1 MDELKLIKDKFL
13 ELQIDD
19 LLSSIEEKTYLNY
32 SDVFFEYCK
41 NTKNEI
47 YQILY
52 KICIIQMHITSNNKV
67 TYDNSMFYKIEN
79 ISEIELNFFD
89 EILESISDNLL
100 KARLAD
106 FLFIRRK
113 NHKYAKIAIDSFS
126 KIKLENNYDSIL
138 IWSRIVDILSY
149 IKSKDENLINKLY
162 DIVFH
167 EINNNDFNVNNEE
180 YFRDL
185 FSIIRKYSLKD
196 EDYNIVL
203 SKIDNIFNGIKN
215 TTKPDYTFIIE
226 EYINIIDFILKDDIK
241 KYNYYND
248 IAKYYINAKENGIKK
263 NINLDKAIK
272 IFYKIPLNYRRNMIS
287 DEELGKLH
295 IEQKYSNMEQISNM
309 LTDEFKMSVNI
320 NDVISEFENY
330 IKSFHYDSI
339 QSLKCF
345 LDFIHFDYKNIPK
358 EVLEPNI
365 LDFISIGSVY
375 DKDRLKHLSNT
386 NLKDNEEEF
395 KLLKKRE
402 YYHDHIL
409 CVAFFFRHR
418 KKVLEF
424 NCNIDYKLIYN
435 ICLYSGI
442 IRYDRISIFA
452 HGLFLCYKDDYV
464 AGLSILVPQIEDWIR
479 YSLNVCGVNTRNKDR
494 YDKFEKELSLDE
506 MLKEKKDDIISI
518 FGESL
523 YFELNTLLSNEDYCL
538 NLRNNLCH
546 GLTNINDFY
555 SQNYVYLWA
564 LIFRFILL
572 SYIQNKQDNKTYN

>member
-1 MDELKLIKDKFL
+1 MDELKLIKEKFL

-32 SDVFFEYCK
+32 SGVFFEYCK

-67 TYDNSMFYKIEN
+67 TYDNSMLYKIEN
-79 ISEIELNFFD
+79 ISEMELNFFD

-126 KIKLENNYDSIL
+126 KIKLENNYNSIL

-162 DIVFH
+162 DIVFY
-167 EINNNDFNVNNEE
+167 EINNNDFNLNNEE

-185 FSIIRKYSLKD
+185 FSIIIKYPLKN

-215 TTKPDYTFIIE
+215 TIKPDYTFIID
-226 EYINIIDFILKDDIK
+226 EYITIIDFILKDDIK

-248 IAKYYINAKENGIKK
+248 IARYYINAKEDGLKK
-263 NINLDKAIK
+263 NTNLDKAIS
-272 IFYKIPLNYRRNMIS
+272 IFYKMNSNYRRNFIS

-295 IEQKYSNMEQISNM
+295 IAKKKSNMEEISNM
-309 LTDEFKMSVNI
+309 FTHEFKIKINIDDVVN
-320 NDVISEFENY
+320 EFENY
-330 IKSFHYDSI
+330 IKSFNYEPI
-339 QSLKCF
+339 KSLQCF
-345 LDFIHFDYKNIPK
+345 LDFIYFDYYNINPK
-358 EVLEPNI
+358 FLEPQI
-365 LDFISIGSVY
+365 VDFIAIKSIY
-375 DKDRLKHLSNT
+375 DKDKLRHVSNPDY
-386 NLKDNEEEF
+386 KDNEEEF

-402 YYHDHIL
+402 HYHHHIL
-409 CVAFFFRHR
+409 SVYFFFGYR
-418 KKVLEF
+418 KRVLEF

-442 IRYDRISIFA
+442 IKNDRVYIFA

-479 YSLNVCGVNTRNKDR
+479 YLLNVCGVNTRNKDR
-494 YDKFEKELSLDE
+494 YGKFEKELSLDE

-546 GLTNINDFY
+546 GLINVNDFY

>member
-402 YYHDHIL
+402 YYHNHIL

-546 GLTNINDFY
+546 GLINVNDFY

>member
-1 MDELKLIKDKFL
+1 MDELKLIKEKFL

-52 KICIIQMHITSNNKV
+52 KICIIEMHITSNNKV
-67 TYDNSMFYKIEN
+67 TYDNSMLYKIEN
-79 ISEIELNFFD
+79 ISEMELNFFD

-162 DIVFH
+162 DIVFY
-167 EINNNDFNVNNEE
+167 EINNNDFNINNEE
-180 YFRDL
+180 YFRHL

-248 IAKYYINAKENGIKK
+248 IARYYINAKEDGFKK
-263 NINLDKAIK
+263 NTNLDKAIT
-272 IFYKIPLNYRRNMIS
+272 IFYKMNSDYRRNFIS

-295 IEQKYSNMEQISNM
+295 ILKKNSNMEQIANM
-309 LTDEFKMSVNI
+309 FTDEFKMSVNI

-330 IKSFHYDSI
+330 IKSFHYDPI

-375 DKDRLKHLSNT
+375 DKDRLKHISNT

-402 YYHDHIL
+402 YYRDHIL

-452 HGLFLCYKDDYV
+452 HGIFLCYKDDYV
-464 AGLSILVPQIEDWIR
+464 AGLSILVPQIEDLIR

-494 YDKFEKELSLDE
+494 HNKFEKELSLNE
-506 MLKEKKDDIISI
+506 IFEQKKDDIISI

-546 GLTNINDFY
+546 GLINVNDFY

>member
-1 MDELKLIKDKFL
+1 MSELKLTKEKFL

-19 LLSSIEEKTYLNY
+19 LLSNIEEKTYLNY

-47 YQILY
+47 FQILY
-52 KICIIQMHITSNNKV
+52 KICLIQMHITSNNKV
-67 TYDNSMFYKIEN
+67 TYDNSMLYKIEN
-79 ISEIELNFFD
+79 ISEIELKFFD

-106 FLFIRRK
+106 FLFIRKK

-126 KIKLENNYDSIL
+126 KIKLENNYNSIL
-138 IWSRIVDILSY
+138 IWSRIVDILLY
-149 IKSKDENLINKLY
+149 MKCKDENLINKLY
-162 DIVFH
+162 NTVFN
-167 EINNNDFNVNNEE
+167 EIKNNDFNISNEE

-185 FSIIRKYSLKD
+185 FSIIKKYPLNN
-196 EDYNIVL
+196 EDYNIIL

-215 TTKPDYTFIIE
+215 TTKPDYTLIIY
-226 EYINIIDFILKDDIK
+226 EYISIIDFVLKDDIK

-248 IAKYYINAKENGIKK
+248 IAQYYINAKENGIKE
-263 NINLDKAIK
+263 NINLDKAIS
-272 IFYKIPLNYRRNMIS
+272 IFYKMNSNYRKNFIS
-287 DEELGKLH
+287 DEELEKLH
-295 IEQKYSNMEQISNM
+295 IRKKNSNMEQISNM
-309 LTDEFKMSVNI
+309 FTHEFKIKINIDDVVNK
-320 NDVISEFENY
+320 FENY
-330 IKSFHYDSI
+330 IKSFNYEPI
-339 QSLKCF
+339 KSLQCF
-345 LDFIHFDYKNIPK
+345 LDFIYFDYYNINPK
-358 EVLEPNI
+358 FLEPQI
-365 LDFISIGSVY
+365 ADFIAIKSIY
-375 DKDRLKHLSNT
+375 DKDKLRQVSNPHY
-386 NLKDNEEEF
+386 KDNEEEF

-402 YYHDHIL
+402 HYHHHIL
-409 CVAFFFRHR
+409 SVSFFFGYIKR
-418 KKVLEF
+418 VLEL

-442 IRYDRISIFA
+442 IKYDRISIFA

-479 YSLNVCGVNTRNKDR
+479 YLLNVCGVNTRNKDR

-506 MLKEKKDDIISI
+506 ILKEKKDDIIEI

-546 GLTNINDFY
+546 GLINVNDFY
-555 SQNYVYLWA
+555 SQNYMYLWT
-564 LIFRFILL
+564 LIFRLILL
-572 SYIQNKQDNKTYN
+572 YYIQNKQDNKTDN

>member
-1 MDELKLIKDKFL
+1 MSELNLTKDKFL

-89 EILESISDNLL
+89 EILDSISDNLL

-126 KIKLENNYDSIL
+126 KIKLENNYDTIL

-162 DIVFH
+162 DIVFY
-167 EINNNDFNVNNEE
+167 EINNNDFNISNEG

-185 FSIIRKYSLKD
+185 FSIIKKYPLNN
-196 EDYNIVL
+196 EDYNIIL
-203 SKIDNIFNGIKN
+203 SKIDNIFNSIKN
-215 TTKPDYTFIIE
+215 TTEHDYTLIIY
-226 EYINIIDFILKDDIK
+226 EYISIIDFVLKDDIK

-248 IAKYYINAKENGIKK
+248 IAQYYINAKENGIKK
-263 NINLDKAIK
+263 NINLDKAIE
-272 IFYKIPLNYRRNMIS
+272 IFYKIPLNYRRNIIS
-287 DEELGKLH
+287 DEELEELSIK
-295 IEQKYSNMEQISNM
+295 QKCSNMEQISNM
-309 LTDEFKMSVNI
+309 FTDEFQIKINI
-320 NDVISEFENY
+320 DDVVYEFENY
-330 IKSFHYDSI
+330 IKSFNYEPI
-339 QSLKCF
+339 KSLQCF
-345 LDFIHFDYKNIPK
+345 LDFIHFDYYNINPK
-358 EVLEPNI
+358 YLEPQI
-365 LDFISIGSVY
+365 VDFIAIKSTY
-375 DKDRLKHLSNT
+375 DKDKLRHVSNPDY
-386 NLKDNEEEF
+386 KDNEEEF

-402 YYHDHIL
+402 HYHHHIFSVSL
-409 CVAFFFRHR
+409 FFGYR
-418 KKVLEF
+418 KRVLEF
-424 NCNIDYKLIYN
+424 NCNIDYRLIYN

-442 IRYDRISIFA
+442 IKNDRISIFA

-479 YSLNVCGVNTRNKDR
+479 YLLNVCGVNTRNKDR
-494 YDKFEKELSLDE
+494 YGKFEKELSLDE
-506 MLKEKKDDIISI
+506 IFKEKKSDIIKI
-518 FGESL
+518 FGEGL

-546 GLTNINDFY
+546 GLINVNDFY
-555 SQNYVYLWA
+555 SQNYVYLWT
-564 LIFRFILL
+564 LIFRIILHF
-572 SYIQNKQDNKTYN
+572 YIQNKQDNKTDN